1 MTRLCPRC
9 AGAWLYGLTFDHAV
23 VGCPIRDADDA
34 TVAAD
39 NDNLA
44 AIPHGYRR
52 DARPHEQTLA
62 SALGMPVRATAYGP
76 TGTAPA
82 LVTIVSSLT
91 GSIIRRRFQ
100 YGLEG
105 KVFDPDEVVT

>member
-1 MTRLCPRC
+1 MTARSCPTC

-39 NDNLA
+39 NERLA
-44 AIPHGYRR
+44 LIPHGYRR
-52 DARPHEQTLA
+52 DARPHERTLT
-62 SALGMPVRATAYGP
+62 SALGIPVWAGP
-76 TGTAPA
+76 IGTAPP

>member
-1 MTRLCPRC
+1 MTRSCPTC
-9 AGAWLYGLTFDHAV
+9 VGAWLYGLTFNHAV

-39 NDNLA
+39 NDRLGSS
-44 AIPHGYRR
+44 PRGYRR
-52 DARPHEQTLA
+52 DSTPTEQTLA
-62 SALGMPVRATAYGP
+62 GALGIPVWAGP
-76 TGTAPA
+76 TGTAP
-82 LVTIVSSLT
+82 LVTIVSALT

>member
-1 MTRLCPRC
+1 MTRSCPTC
-9 AGAWLYGLTFDHAV
+9 AGAWLYGLTFNHAV

-39 NDNLA
+39 NDRLA
-44 AIPHGYRR
+44 SRPRGYRR
-52 DARPHEQTLA
+52 DSTPTEQTLA
-62 SALGMPVRATAYGP
+62 SALGKPVWAGP
-76 TGTAPA
+76 TGTAPT

-105 KVFDPDEVVT
+105 KVFDPDEVVV

>member
-1 MTRLCPRC
+1 MTRSCPTC
-9 AGAWLYGLTFDHAV
+9 AGTWLYGLTFDHAV

-39 NDNLA
+39 NERLA
-44 AIPHGYRR
+44 GLPHGYRR
-52 DARPHEQTLA
+52 GTRPHEQALA
-62 SALGMPVRATAYGP
+62 SALGMPGP
-76 TGTAPA
+76 TGAAP
-82 LVTIVSSLT
+82 LLTIVSSLT

-105 KVFDPDEVVT
+105 KVFDPDAAVTP